1 MKVLKDDYKD
11 APTAVEIVRES
22 YDRVPGKDNVT
33 KMQYVDMKH
42 WLPGDILLKADKMS
56 SAHSIELRVPF
67 LDKEVMEMAGKIPAH
82 LKVND
87 MDTKYVLRKAA
98 NEVLPDE
105 WANRPK
111 VGFPVPFREWLKQS
125 KYYNKV
131 REVFESDIAKQFFHT
146 EMLLKFLDEH
156 YHGQANRAAI
166 FGRFMYF

>member
-1 MKVLKDDYKD
+1 
-11 APTAVEIVRES
+11 
-22 YDRVPGKDNVT
+22 
-33 KMQYVDMKH
+33 MKH

-87 MDTKYVLRKAA
+87 IDTKYVLRKAA

-111 VGFPVPFREWLKQS
+111 VGFPVPFRDWIKKE

-131 REVFESDIAKQFFHT
+131 REVFESDIAKEFFNVD
-146 EMLLKFLDEH
+146 EIVKFLDEH
-156 YHGQANRAAI
+156 YQGKANRARYI
-166 FGRFMYF
+166 WTVYVFLVWYKGYFIDMED